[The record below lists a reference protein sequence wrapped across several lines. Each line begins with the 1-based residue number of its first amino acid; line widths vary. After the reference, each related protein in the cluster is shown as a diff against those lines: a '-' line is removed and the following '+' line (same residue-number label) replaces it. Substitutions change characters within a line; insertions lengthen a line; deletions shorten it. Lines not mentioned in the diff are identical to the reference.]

1 MLSDVLRLRFVAF
14 ISPTLSNSNYLNY
27 RRNVRLAGNHDRRI
41 RQIERAEKL
50 DRLPSGQISIES
62 LFHCVLCND
71 MMMVWCVSV
80 ALVLISVSFKF
91 YFPHQQKVGIIID

>member
-1 MLSDVLRLRFVAF
+1 MC
-14 ISPTLSNSNYLNY
+14 
-27 RRNVRLAGNHDRRI
+27 LAGNHDKRI

-62 LFHCVLCND
+62 SFHCVLCND

-80 ALVLISVSFKF
+80 ALVLISVLFKF
-91 YFPHQQKVGIIID
+91 YLSSLKKGGDNY